1 MRTHEEA
8 QESKPAG
15 VAPKSRLFWELKADQ
30 VLNRIFEPDTV
41 SPETSGPGTTT
52 EFTDVEIIH
61 FSPVSNPE
69 LPTEHADLKTNSAIG
84 AKPWVVISLM
94 GLTTI
99 ALTAVIQT
107 KTQQNAFEKANN
119 LQLLTQLRQNDS
131 TDNTKNLEQSSKN
144 VAESSTIP
152 PTPPSEEWIQELA
165 KLPGSDGSN
174 IDLLKVP
181 LPGAAKQLPVP
192 GANNSISRP
201 TKSSGNSL
209 PLLLGVIQGVGKS
222 GAAILQWEGSSSSV
236 NAGEAIGTSGW
247 RLRETN
253 SESAIIERGG
263 QQQRISINS
272 GN

>member
-1 MRTHEEA
+1 MQTHEEA
-8 QESKPAG
+8 QKSKPAG
-15 VAPKSRLFWELKADQ
+15 VAPKSRLFWELKAEQ

-41 SPETSGPGTTT
+41 SPETSGSGTTT

-61 FSPVSNPE
+61 FSPVHNPGI
-69 LPTEHADLKTNSAIG
+69 PTGHANLKTNSAIS
-84 AKPWVVISLM
+84 AKPWVVISLI

-99 ALTAVIQT
+99 ALTAVIQA
-107 KTQQNAFEKANN
+107 KTQRNAFEKANN
-119 LQLLTQLRQNDS
+119 LQLLTQLRQHVS

-144 VAESSTIP
+144 IAESNFLP

-174 IDLLKVP
+174 TNLLKVP
-181 LPGAAKQLPVP
+181 LPGAAKPLPAP
-192 GANNSISRP
+192 GVNNTISRS
-201 TKSSGNSL
+201 TESSGKSL

-222 GAAILQWEGSSSSV
+222 GTAIIQWEGSSTSV
-236 NAGEAIGTSGW
+236 NAGETIGTSGW

-263 QQQRISINS
+263 QQKRISINS
-272 GN
+272 GD

>member
-99 ALTAVIQT
+99 ALTAVIQA

-144 VAESSTIP
+144 ITELSIIP

-181 LPGAAKQLPVP
+181 LPGATKQLPVP

-201 TKSSGNSL
+201 TESSGNSL

-222 GAAILQWEGSSSSV
+222 GAAILQWEGSSTSV
-236 NAGEAIGTSGW
+236 NAGETIGTSGW

-272 GN
+272 GS

>member
-15 VAPKSRLFWELKADQ
+15 VAPKSRLFWEIKADQ

-41 SPETSGPGTTT
+41 SPETSGSGTTT

-61 FSPVSNPE
+61 FSPARNPG
-69 LPTEHADLKTNSAIG
+69 LPTGHADLKTNSEIG
-84 AKPWVVISLM
+84 AKPWVVISLI

-99 ALTAVIQT
+99 ALTAVIQA

-119 LQLLTQLRQNDS
+119 MQLLTQLRQNDS

-144 VAESSTIP
+144 IAESSIIP

-201 TKSSGNSL
+201 TESSVNSL

-222 GAAILQWEGSSSSV
+222 GAAILQWEGSSTSV
-236 NAGEAIGTSGW
+236 NAGETIGTSGW

-253 SESAIIERGG
+253 SESAIIEQGG
-263 QQQRISINS
+263 QQKRISINS
-272 GN
+272 GS

>member
-1 MRTHEEA
+1 VRTHEEA

-15 VAPKSRLFWELKADQ
+15 VAPKSRLFWEIKADQ
-30 VLNRIFEPDTV
+30 VLNRIFEPETV
-41 SPETSGPGTTT
+41 SPETSGSGTTT

-61 FSPVSNPE
+61 FSPARNPG
-69 LPTEHADLKTNSAIG
+69 LPTGHADLKTNSEIG
-84 AKPWVVISLM
+84 AKPWVVISLI

-99 ALTAVIQT
+99 ALTAVIQA

-119 LQLLTQLRQNDS
+119 MQLLTQLRQNDS

-144 VAESSTIP
+144 IAESSIIP

-165 KLPGSDGSN
+165 KLPGSDGRN

-181 LPGAAKQLPVP
+181 LPGAVKPLRAP
-192 GANNSISRP
+192 GVNNTISRP
-201 TKSSGNSL
+201 TESSVNSL

-222 GAAILQWEGSSSSV
+222 GAEIIKWEGDSTSV
-236 NAGEAIGTSGW
+236 NSGETIGTSGW

-263 QQQRISINS
+263 QQKRISINS